1 MIELAEVETEYRA
14 ASSKRFSPTQ
24 SVAASVEPLSDPE
37 PETDDTSQDGALGP
51 DDAPGAC
58 VERHVPETET
68 QVRHDVA
75 EGKRRCGSAPPA
87 TTDLAG
93 RPLSAPS
100 VELFVRGTATYN
112 EMEIAQLKGIVDSR
126 IEAVQDASNNAAH
139 WAQVQEEDDER
150 ELMRST
156 PLALGGFLFRDGL
169 EGE

>member
-1 MIELAEVETEYRA
+1 MKRHWLWRKPSWIGLWLRKTNSTERSRTMRPNCGRVEDLLSAKLIELAEVETEYRA

-112 EMEIAQLKGIVDSR
+112 EMEIARLNRNS
-126 IEAVQDASNNAAH
+126 
-139 WAQVQEEDDER
+139 
-150 ELMRST
+150 
-156 PLALGGFLFRDGL
+156 
-169 EGE
+169 